1 MGHFYGPRNV
11 CNRSSILEILFLAP
25 KNTFELLLSS
35 EIDQFQVE
43 KVDFLENPY
52 IFLCTNSREYK
63 GFQWKIIKID
73 LLDLKLIYLGAQDEF
88 ESVPGL

>member
-1 MGHFYGPRNV
+1 MIELP
-11 CNRSSILEILFLAP
+11 ILAP
-25 KNTFELLLSS
+25 KNTFKLLLSS
-35 EIDQFQVE
+35 EIDQFDVSE
-43 KVDFLENPY
+43 VDFPENPY